1 MSNILLINDNV
12 QDYQTII
19 DACKDNTYAIT
30 YNQGTDTYDSILKKY
45 ENIVLKNNIQ
55 LVNHLALVSH
65 GSINPEFTF
74 LEKENKMLI
83 SQYLPDISNCASCQT
98 NETEYNDLSL
108 NNIDELFDNTPD
120 IHKCIVDLSLN
131 ITQEEFDTKET
142 YTYEEIISIF
152 KDVSNNVF
160 DIVALFSDISGSDE
174 SYPMP
179 YVHELIQEFC
189 YTIPNTS
196 HDETF
201 DISTTDLYLNTP
213 DIHKYIVDLS
223 LNITPNEFVTN
234 EIYTITDIGY
244 IFKDASCNILG
255 IIYDNELDLSLCYY
269 TPTIDYLIM
278 ESYDYKIRD
287 TSDNYTLTDIETDNY
302 ESGVLDVL
310 TGEAI
315 SITTD
320 NNDNT
325 RNNPTI
331 NSNYSPGDIEDVSSK
346 SSTNR
351 YILNNLD
358 SWNAFKEFI
367 KKFNIQNSL
376 DFLGCALLQS
386 NNWRYTL
393 NMLQTAHHLNLNIRA
408 SDDDTGNLKVGGDWI
423 LESDNVNI
431 KELYFHGESI
441 ERWKYILQD
450 SVAISNIKIN
460 YNNINAPLSL
470 GETKLSNLAGVE
482 YEIIVTTGPHTS
494 YQTQYT
500 TPGDFIWTC
509 PANIYSVCVVCCGG
523 GGGGMYYNHNYAR
536 TYPMQGGGGG
546 GLGWKNNIA
555 VTPGNSYP
563 LRVGVGGSHGPYN
576 TGSTAGGESFF
587 INNTTVRGGGGSPGR
602 YNNTIGGGTFVGDGG
617 GNGGGVSRTGTGP
630 AGGGGAGG
638 YTGNGGT
645 GSNPTANP
653 GSGGGGA
660 SGRGGYGS
668 GNTSSGNT
676 TKQSTG
682 GGGVG
687 YLGEGPSG
695 SSEGA
700 GGSGGGSTI
709 IYYDVNSGRL
719 YDQTGGQFGGGGG
732 GSASSWKLVEGA
744 DEAGDGGSGF
754 VRIIAGDNRSY
765 PNTNTADMF
774 STYYIDIPVTAVIP
788 STNINFSTL
797 HNLNIKPI
805 INMKPTM
812 TITASGSSGGPVSDG
827 GTTNDTYLTL
837 TFTSSEPTTN
847 FAQSD
852 INVTNGTL
860 ANFQTLSSTQYTTRF
875 NPSSLTDGTTH
886 TIDVLQ
892 GAYTNNK
899 TTIGCQNA
907 ATQFNWTYAELS
919 PEYGHF
925 NTTGTATIYGLLS
938 GASVSPSGYNFTT
951 WSNHNINWSYYS
963 MGSEFLFNTAG
974 KIIAVGAQNINGG
987 NLSIFKTGVTSA
999 ARIVAIA
1006 GTGNVGNTIQIKYY
1020 TLSPPIIVAEGEKYR
1035 TSFKNTTGGYPYTST
1050 TAYRNTNTTSGNIT
1064 LRGGVYVSS
1073 DRSNELASYPSSG
1086 PHSNSY
1092 AGTDI
1097 IFSI

>member
-30 YNQGTDTYDSILKKY
+30 YNQGTDTYDSIFKKY

-160 DIVALFSDISGSDE
+160 DIVALFSDISGGDE

-255 IIYDNELDLSLCYY
+255 IIYDNELDLSLCYC

-450 SVAISNIKIN
+450 SVAISNIKNN

-482 YEIIVTTGPHTS
+482 YEIIVTTGPHTA

-500 TPGDFIWTC
+500 TPGSFNWIC
-509 PANIYSVCVVCCGG
+509 PANIYSVSVVCCGG
-523 GGGGMYYNHNYAR
+523 GGGGMYYNNNYPRNYA
-536 TYPMQGGGGG
+536 MQAGGGG

-563 LRVGVGGSHGPYN
+563 LRVGGGGSFGAYSS
-576 TGSTAGGESFF
+576 GSQPGGESYF
-587 INNTTVRGGGGSPGR
+587 INNNTVRGGGGGAGR
-602 YNNTIGGGTFVGDGG
+602 YNAPISGGTFVGDGG
-617 GNGGGVSRTGTGP
+617 GNGGGVVRTGSGP

-668 GNTSSGNT
+668 GNTSNGST

-695 SSEGA
+695 LTEGA
-700 GGSGGGSTI
+700 GGSGGDRTF

-719 YDQTGGQFGGGGG
+719 YVQTGGQFGGGGG
-732 GSASSWKLVEGA
+732 GSASSWKLVDSNIAPFPPGQ
-744 DEAGDGGSGF
+744 AGDGGSGF

-774 STYYIDIPVTAVIP
+774 STYYIDTSGTAVIP

-812 TITASGSSGGPVSDG
+812 TITAGIADG
-827 GTTNDTYLTL
+827 GSTVTSSTTL
-837 TFTSSEPTTN
+837 TFTSTEPT
-847 FAQSD
+847 SD
-852 INVTNGTL
+852 FVVGDITINIGTL
-860 ANFQTLSSTQYTTRF
+860 SNFQATDAEVNEGHKIFTATLTFIQTTPP
-875 NPSSLTDGTTH
+875 NTH
-886 TIDVLQ
+886 TINVNA
-892 GAYTNNK
+892 GAYTNSK
-899 TTIGCQNA
+899 TSIGCQNTA
-907 ATQFNWTYAELS
+907 APQYSIIWAQTITYEFGSAQIPNQSGTYGTNARGLWFQNTSGSTMTITEITVPTTASTGSQAIWVGYLGTSAPPNYSATTTTSTSHMVQNFNGVWWTVPGGGISVPDNNYVGILGYRGS
-919 PEYGHF
+919 QNSYGAYG
-925 NTTGTATIYGLLS
+925 GTNITF
-938 GASVSPSGYNFTT
+938 PSGHSIKLNRFI
-951 WSNHNINWSYYS
+951 SQNNI
-963 MGSEFLFNTAG
+963 
-974 KIIAVGAQNINGG
+974 
-987 NLSIFKTGVTSA
+987 
-999 ARIVAIA
+999 
-1006 GTGNVGNTIQIKYY
+1006 
-1020 TLSPPIIVAEGEKYR
+1020 
-1035 TSFKNTTGGYPYTST
+1035 
-1050 TAYRNTNTTSGNIT
+1050 NTTSLSAAT
-1064 LRGGVYVSS
+1064 LPVSNNS
-1073 DRSNELASYPSSG
+1073 GSSI
-1086 PHSNSY
+1086 SRVFFKY
-1092 AGTDI
+1092 TV
-1097 IFSI
+1097 